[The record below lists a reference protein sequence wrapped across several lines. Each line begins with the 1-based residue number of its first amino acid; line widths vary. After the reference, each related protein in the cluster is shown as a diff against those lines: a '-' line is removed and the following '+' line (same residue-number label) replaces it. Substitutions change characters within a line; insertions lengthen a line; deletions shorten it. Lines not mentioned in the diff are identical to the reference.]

1 MSNLIATDQIRG
13 WDWIQ
18 IDHLTGSLAMSLR
31 REAEGLPVRDM
42 ARFVDQPEV
51 ISDMASASATRW
63 DVGKVQ
69 TIRSSKRA

>member
-42 ARFVDQPEV
+42 ARLVDQPDV
-51 ISDMASASATRW
+51 FSDIASASATRW
-63 DVGKVQ
+63 DIGKVQ